1 MQDQQQI
8 TSTKIADWANTK
20 EAQAFLPRLIR
31 RLIHATVAPESC
43 DFPAGDST
51 SLPGWDGELL
61 CSEESAWTPTGT
73 SFWELSCEKQPKTK
87 ADRDYDK
94 RTEQTDA
101 IARSQTALVIV
112 TARKWPGKKQWL
124 KAKQLTG
131 EWKEIRVFDAGDLEQ
146 WLEQCWPVALQFAE
160 ELGLNGPEV
169 ESVSRYWKTWSGQT
183 APAISTEAFFASRE
197 HSRDSLLANLTKS
210 PAPEIYRIKADS
222 AEEAV
227 AFVCCVLSGQENL
240 ASASLVV
247 TDAAG
252 WRYAQMHSSINVAIA
267 ARPEVAER
275 PALRSGL
282 TIVVPYAAGD
292 MSGYFQRNADGKN
305 DVDLVVERP
314 DIYLFEKALQTMG
327 FNEGDAHRTSANT
340 GRSWSIYRRQFA
352 QNPAIRTP
360 AWLTMPQ
367 AKALSV
373 LCLLGAWS
381 GNFAEDKNLV
391 SALADCAYEDI
402 EKDLRHLA
410 RQDDAPLLAIGDV
423 WKAKSA
429 LELLALFGER
439 ISSDELNR
447 FFDIA
452 EQTLAQPDPILEMA
466 DEQRY
471 AAQIYGKVRPQSGF
485 LLDAL
490 CDTLI
495 KLAVMATQLPG
506 LQAARLDDRVAGLIS
521 RLLTN
526 ADGERWLSLS
536 SCLPELAEAAPD
548 AFLKAVE
555 RSLNQADLPVT
566 RLITE
571 SRSTGIMGG
580 RCWHSGLLWALE
592 TVAWDPKRFP
602 RVALILARL
611 VHVPY
616 ASNWGNTPM
625 ASLHGLFRSWLPQT
639 AATIEQRIAALDLLI
654 DKDQEVAFR
663 LLDDLVHT
671 GLSSATPAARPKW
684 RDDDAGFGRDVT
696 EDDYRQMVMAA
707 ADRMIALAE
716 SNPQRIVTLIEKL
729 GVFDEQRVRQVLA
742 LIDPYLENSATDE
755 DRESIRAA
763 LRVRI
768 HQQLNYDQEHDTFT
782 ETELNAIEQTYRQLQ
797 PNDLLIRHRWLFKDG
812 WLGDVPWK
820 THGNHD
826 ASLEQVE
833 QLRIDS
839 LQEIHATFG
848 MQGIEQLAD
857 VCGSPY
863 WLGTTLAKLEIP
875 EDRLAAWL
883 FENGGDS
890 ANSAPRTELIRGL
903 LRALD
908 ISRALALLQNAI
920 PMGIAAGWTPE
931 RIAGLWM
938 LMPHCPVAWNE
949 VSACGQA
956 VESAYWSAV
965 QPNFWARDA
974 SEDLDFMLGRLLGAG
989 RPRTAFASCRYNL
1002 NNVEAD
1008 ILAEMLERFI
1018 AGEETD
1024 GPLLD
1029 SWAIGQALEA
1039 LQASPLMDR
1048 QRLIRIEFALL
1059 PALRYGNEPQAKT
1072 LYDALMSEPALFNEL
1087 LCMVYKPRHGERKI
1101 EPSES
1106 ERALAETAWR
1116 VLRGCRLVPGTQAD
1130 GSIDGVALA
1139 QFVDNARQLCR
1150 EADRLEVCDST
1161 LGQVLAYAP
1170 AGSDEIW
1177 PCEAVRE
1184 LLDRPELEDMRRGV
1198 QIGIHNKR
1206 GVTSR
1211 ACGEG
1216 GNQERRLADYYRQ
1229 QAQALA
1235 CSHVYVAEA
1244 LEAMARSYEAD
1255 GVRHDLDAQLSRER
1269 F

>member
-1 MQDQQQI
+1 MQDQHQI
-8 TSTKIADWANTK
+8 TSTKIANWANTK

-31 RLIHATVAPESC
+31 RLIHATVSPESC

-51 SLPGWDGELL
+51 SLPGWDGELI
-61 CSEESAWTPTGT
+61 CNEESAWTPTGI

-101 IARSQTALVIV
+101 IIRSRTALVIV
-112 TARKWPGKKQWL
+112 TARKWSGKKQWL

-131 EWKEIRVFDAGDLEQ
+131 EWRGIRVFDAGDLEQ

-169 ESVSRYWKTWSGQT
+169 ESVSKYWKTWSGQT
-183 APAISTEAFFASRE
+183 APAIAAEAFLSSRE
-197 HSRDSLLANLTKS
+197 HSRDSLLADLAKS
-210 PAPEIYRIKADS
+210 PAPEIYRIKTDS

-227 AFVCCVLSGQENL
+227 AFICCVLSSQENL
-240 ASASLVV
+240 ASTSLVV

-252 WRYAQMHSSINVAIA
+252 WRYAQMHSSIKVAIA

-292 MSGYFQRNADGKN
+292 MSGYFQGNAAGKN

-314 DIYLFEKALQTMG
+314 DIYQFEKALQTMG
-327 FNEGDAHRTSANT
+327 FNEGDAHRTAANT
-340 GRSWSIYRRQFA
+340 GRSWSVYRRQFA

-391 SALADCAYEDI
+391 SALSDCTYEDI

-410 RQDDAPLLAIGDV
+410 RQDDAPLLSIGGI

-429 LELLALFGER
+429 LELLVLFGER
-439 ISSDELNR
+439 ISTDELNR

-452 EQTLAQPDPILEMA
+452 EQTLAQPDPVLELP
-466 DEQRY
+466 DDQRY
-471 AAQIYGKVRPQSGF
+471 AAQIYGKVRPHSGF

-495 KLAVMATQLPG
+495 KLAIMATQLPG

-536 SCLPELAEAAPD
+536 SQLPALAEAAPD
-548 AFLKAVE
+548 AFLKIVE
-555 RSLNQADLPVT
+555 LSLDQTGSPVT

-571 SRSTGIMGG
+571 SSSTGIMGG

-592 TVAWDPKRFP
+592 TVAWDPNRFP

-616 ASNWGNTPM
+616 ASNWGNTPK

-654 DKDQEVAFR
+654 SKDQEAAFR

-684 RDDDAGFGRDVT
+684 RDDDAGFGRGVT
-696 EDDYRQMVMAA
+696 EDESREMVMAA

-716 SNPQRIVTLIEKL
+716 RNPQRIVTLIEKL

-742 LIDPYLENSATDE
+742 QIDPYLENSASNE

-768 HQQLNYDQEHDTFT
+768 HQQLNYDQAHNKFT
-782 ETELNAIEQTYRQLQ
+782 ETEFKAIERIYRQLQ

-812 WLGDVPWK
+812 WLGNVPWK
-820 THGNHD
+820 TRDNYD
-826 ASLEQVE
+826 TSQEQVE
-833 QLRIDS
+833 KLRIDS

-857 VCGSPY
+857 FCGSPY
-863 WLGTTLAKLEIP
+863 WVGSTLAKLEIP

-883 FENGGDS
+883 FENGGDW
-890 ANSAPRTELIRGL
+890 ANGAPRTELIRGL
-903 LRALD
+903 LYVLD
-908 ISRALALLQNAI
+908 ISKALALSQSVIQN
-920 PMGIAAGWTPE
+920 GIAAGWTPE
-931 RIAGLWM
+931 RIASLWM
-938 LMPHCPVAWNE
+938 LVPHCRMAWNE

-956 VESAYWSAV
+956 VESAYWSAIH
-965 QPNFWARDA
+965 PNFWAHDSA
-974 SEDLDFMLGRLLGAG
+974 EDLNFMLG
-989 RPRTAFASCRYNL
+989 
-1002 NNVEAD
+1002 
-1008 ILAEMLERFI
+1008 
-1018 AGEETD
+1018 
-1024 GPLLD
+1024 
-1029 SWAIGQALEA
+1029 
-1039 LQASPLMDR
+1039 
-1048 QRLIRIEFALL
+1048 
-1059 PALRYGNEPQAKT
+1059 
-1072 LYDALMSEPALFNEL
+1072 
-1087 LCMVYKPRHGERKI
+1087 
-1101 EPSES
+1101 
-1106 ERALAETAWR
+1106 
-1116 VLRGCRLVPGTQAD
+1116 
-1130 GSIDGVALA
+1130 
-1139 QFVDNARQLCR
+1139 
-1150 EADRLEVCDST
+1150 
-1161 LGQVLAYAP
+1161 
-1170 AGSDEIW
+1170 
-1177 PCEAVRE
+1177 
-1184 LLDRPELEDMRRGV
+1184 
-1198 QIGIHNKR
+1198 
-1206 GVTSR
+1206 
-1211 ACGEG
+1211 
-1216 GNQERRLADYYRQ
+1216 
-1229 QAQALA
+1229 
-1235 CSHVYVAEA
+1235 
-1244 LEAMARSYEAD
+1244 
-1255 GVRHDLDAQLSRER
+1255 
-1269 F
+1269 